1 MDHYNSQRLSCL
13 SVCLVTLFYCGQ
25 TVGWIKMSLGTNYMY
40 EGRPRPRPHCVR
52 WGSSYPHGKRH
63 SSPSTSSAD
72 VYCGQTVAVSAAAEL
87 LLQYQ
92 LIVLSLFNCEQK
104 QCCLEHGGHNH
115 P

>member
-1 MDHYNSQRLSCL
+1 MSVGTKVGLGPGHTVSDGDPAIPTERGTAVPQLLRPMSIVAKLS
-13 SVCLVTLFYCGQ
+13 S
-25 TVGWIKMSLGTNYMY
+25 
-40 EGRPRPRPHCVR
+40 
-52 WGSSYPHGKRH
+52 
-63 SSPSTSSAD
+63 
-72 VYCGQTVAVSAAAEL
+72 VSAAAEL